1 MADRP
6 KISENFGLLRQ
17 IVAERGF
24 WGYRSKYRLI
34 LESII
39 NDKTVYE
46 ELSDENK
53 AILHYVT
60 GLQEDKIKTLSEL
73 IYGKR

>member
-46 ELSDENK
+46 ELSDE
-53 AILHYVT
+53 IRQSFITST